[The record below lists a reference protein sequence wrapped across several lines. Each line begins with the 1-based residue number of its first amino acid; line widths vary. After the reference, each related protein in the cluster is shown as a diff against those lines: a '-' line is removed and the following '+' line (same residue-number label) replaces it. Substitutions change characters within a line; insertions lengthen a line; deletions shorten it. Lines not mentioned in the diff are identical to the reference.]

1 MGWHPPLLLAP
12 PKFSLLVFSSSAT
25 LIIQASYSE
34 IAQASSYY
42 CGWSSQTV
50 SVNGS
55 LIQVCSNICFLSQI
69 QSPSKAKQIY
79 HLTVPWLEVQYGLS
93 GLKSQCQDD
102 YFPI

>member
-12 PKFSLLVFSSSAT
+12 PKFSLLVFSGSAT

-42 CGWSSQTV
+42 CGWSSQAV
-50 SVNGS
+50 LVNGS

-93 GLKSQCQDD
+93 GLKSQCQEN